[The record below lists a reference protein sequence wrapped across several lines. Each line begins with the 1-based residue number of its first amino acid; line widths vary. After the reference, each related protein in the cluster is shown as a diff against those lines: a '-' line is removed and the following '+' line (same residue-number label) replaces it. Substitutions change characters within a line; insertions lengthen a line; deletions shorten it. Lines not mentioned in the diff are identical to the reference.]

1 MDMVACVG
9 SSTDPVG
16 SAAMTRTLYATLRS
30 PFARKVRIALLEKQL
45 PFELIEV
52 DLSNRSPD
60 FVAASPLGK
69 VPVLVDEDGT
79 RVFDSTVICEY
90 LEDRYPQPSLLGNE
104 YVTRLKHRAL
114 DELAD
119 TVGEQAV
126 KLFYS
131 ERESAAALTRAKRAL
146 EHALDELEQQV
157 SSGAVPAEFGLG
169 HAAVLSALGYLAY
182 RLGTTEIDERPAL
195 AAWATSFA
203 SRPSVQATPLP
214 ST

>member
-1 MDMVACVG
+1 
-9 SSTDPVG
+9 
-16 SAAMTRTLYATLRS
+16 MTRRLYATLRS

-45 PFELIEV
+45 AFELIEV
-52 DLSNRSPD
+52 DLSNRSAD

-90 LEDRYPQPSLLGNE
+90 LEDRYPQPSLLGNDH
-104 YVTRLKHRAL
+104 VTRLKHRAL

-131 ERESAAALTRAKRAL
+131 ERESAAGLNKAKRGL
-146 EHALDELEQQV
+146 EQALDELEQRV

-169 HAAVLSALGYLAY
+169 HAAVISALGYLGY
-182 RLGTTEIDERPAL
+182 RLGSAEIDKRPAL
-195 AAWATSFA
+195 AAWTAALS

-214 ST
+214 AA

>member
-1 MDMVACVG
+1 
-9 SSTDPVG
+9 
-16 SAAMTRTLYATLRS
+16 MTRRLYATLRS
-30 PFARKVRIALLEKQL
+30 PFARKVRIALLEKEL
-45 PFELIEV
+45 PFQLIEV
-52 DLSNRSPD
+52 DLSNRSAD

-90 LEDRYPQPSLLGNE
+90 LEDRYPQPSLLGNDH
-104 YVTRLKHRAL
+104 VTRLKHRAL

-131 ERESAAALTRAKRAL
+131 ERESAAGLNKAKRGL
-146 EHALDELEQQV
+146 EQALDELEQRV

-169 HAAVLSALGYLAY
+169 HAAVISALAYLGY
-182 RLGTTEIDERPAL
+182 RLGSAEIDKRPAL
-195 AAWATSFA
+195 AAWTAALS

-214 ST
+214 AA

>member
-1 MDMVACVG
+1 
-9 SSTDPVG
+9 
-16 SAAMTRTLYATLRS
+16 MTRTLYATLRS
-30 PFARKVRIALLEKQL
+30 PFARKVRIALLEKKL
-45 PFELIEV
+45 SFELVEV
-52 DLSNRSPD
+52 DLSNRSAD

-69 VPVLVDEDGT
+69 VPVLVDDDGT

-119 TVGEQAV
+119 TVAEQTV

-131 ERESAAALTRAKRAL
+131 ERESAAALNRAKRML
-146 EHALDELEQQV
+146 EQALDELEHLI
-157 SSGAVPAEFGLG
+157 SSGAAPTEFGLG
-169 HAAVLSALGYLAY
+169 QAAVLSALGYLSY
-182 RLGTTEIDERPAL
+182 RLGSADIDKRPAL
-195 AAWATSFA
+195 AGWTTALA
-203 SRPSVQATPLP
+203 SRPSVQSTRLP

>member
-1 MDMVACVG
+1 
-9 SSTDPVG
+9 
-16 SAAMTRTLYATLRS
+16 MTRRLYATSRS
-30 PFARKVRIALLEKQL
+30 PFARKVRIALLEKEL
-45 PFELIEV
+45 AFELIEV
-52 DLSNRSPD
+52 DLSNRSAD

-104 YVTRLKHRAL
+104 HVTRLKHRVL

-119 TVGEQAV
+119 TVAEQTV

-131 ERESAAALTRAKRAL
+131 ERESAASLNRAKRVL
-146 EHALDELEQQV
+146 DQALDELEQLV
-157 SSGAVPAEFGLG
+157 GAGAVPAEFGLG
-169 HAAVLSALGYLAY
+169 QVAVLSALGYLGY
-182 RLGTTEIDERPAL
+182 RLGTAEIDKRPKL
-195 AAWATSFA
+195 ATWATTLA
-203 SRPSVQATPLP
+203 SRASVQATVAP